1 MGPETRYLVAL
12 DAGVELLVVQQNLAT
27 SSTEALAQEGR
38 AVRLHLEAAALPA
51 RRGRP
56 GTGGG
61 GNMIK
66 RRMAA
71 LATVAVVAVGA
82 CGGGSS
88 ATPAPSLPTA
98 VGDGEGR
105 RLGPGLAG
113 LRRERLDR
121 PDRTTGSADFEKD
134 SGCKVDIQIFGTSDE
149 AFSLFSTNPEKYD
162 VISASGDASLRLVRA
177 GYVQPV
183 NTDLV
188 PSYAGHLRG
197 AQEQAL
203 QHGRRRP
210 LRHPARAGLEPAD
223 VAHRTT

>member
-1 MGPETRYLVAL
+1 
-12 DAGVELLVVQQNLAT
+12 
-27 SSTEALAQEGR
+27 
-38 AVRLHLEAAALPA
+38 
-51 RRGRP
+51 
-56 GTGGG
+56 
-61 GNMIK
+61 MIK

-98 VGDGEGR
+98 VGDGEGAVSV
-105 RLGPGLAG
+105 LAWPGYV
-113 LRRERLDR
+113 EN
-121 PDRTTGSADFEKD
+121 GSTDPTVDWVTDFEKD

-188 PSYAGHLRG
+188 PSYADIF
-197 AQEQAL
+197 EAL
-203 QHGRRRP
+203 KNKPYNTVDGVHYGIPHGRGSNLLTSP
-210 LRHPARAGLEPAD
+210 RHTECARSTD
-223 VAHRTT
+223 R